1 MHILWNIMGFIAPSA
16 YAVTVTDAMN
26 TAGAGLAATV
36 GTGTFG
42 SIVNTVAASFIPII
56 NVAGSLAIIV
66 AGFFLTI
73 SGSETQAT
81 TAKRVFIAG
90 IASIVLVN
98 VGTAFVSA
106 LITGGFSVDPSS
118 LVPSGITII
127 TNPAAAGNIISAEAI
142 GLLDFIAVPLGII
155 CVLMIIMSG
164 VRAIANF
171 GSEDGVTQ
179 LRRTVIF
186 VVAGFM
192 LVASRVILAGTVT
205 FSGITATATPT
216 NIIGRMVYYTSAVF
230 ILLVTVAIGMLIY
243 AGILMIANVGNE
255 DGYSRAKSLI
265 LRVAIGFIVLLASG
279 GIVFFFTKAI
289 CNGALTCV

>member
-1 MHILWNIMGFIAPSA
+1 VDLLLSVIGLIAPSA
-16 YAVTVTDAMN
+16 YAVSVTDAIN
-26 TAGAGLAATV
+26 IAGSGLVSTV

-56 NVAGSLAIIV
+56 NVAGSLAIII

-73 SGSETQAT
+73 TGNEAQAT

-90 IASIVLVN
+90 IGGIVLVN

-106 LITGGFSVDPSS
+106 LITGSFTVSNTT
-118 LVPSGITII
+118 LVPTGTTIL
-127 TNPAAAGNIISAEAI
+127 TNPLGSGGIISAEAV
-142 GLLDFIAVPLGII
+142 GLLDFVAVPLGIV

-171 GSEDGVTQ
+171 GSEDGVAQ

-192 LVASRVILAGTVT
+192 LVASRVFLAGTVT
-205 FSGITATATPT
+205 FTGLTAAATPG
-216 NIIGRMVYYTSAVF
+216 NIISTMVYYTSAVF
-230 ILLVTVAIGMLIY
+230 VLLLTLAFGMLVY

-265 LRVAIGFIVLLASG
+265 LRVAIGFIVLLGSG
-279 GIVFFFTKAI
+279 GIIIFFVNAI
-289 CNGALTCV
+289 CNGTGPCV